1 MLPIRVSEKHTAI
14 ELRKPH
20 VFLSM
25 VSMTLS
31 WGTSA
36 SRSVLVEIYRRTHMK
51 ILCMFVDPLEDLC
64 DSCLVF
70 FVLENP
76 LPHPPVQHLIKFE
89 DIINEYP
96 AQYQNRNV
104 QR

>member
-1 MLPIRVSEKHTAI
+1 
-14 ELRKPH
+14 
-20 VFLSM
+20 
-25 VSMTLS
+25 
-31 WGTSA
+31 
-36 SRSVLVEIYRRTHMK
+36 MK